1 MPGLLYICGQQY
13 ERRQRKGLVTFCWI
27 QRQGLI
33 LFVEAR
39 RQRKKE
45 GTHAGRLSLGGFQP
59 SRKRTLVSR

>member
-33 LFVEAR
+33 LFVEAQ
-39 RQRKKE
+39 RQRKKR
-45 GTHAGRLSLGGFQP
+45 GNACRPVVPGWVPTFPQAHPR
-59 SRKRTLVSR
+59 